1 MSTAIKRNYTS
12 TRTGKIQ
19 YSIHQPIDNSKPWKV
34 YIKIAFKLHEA
45 KTIIV
50 IA

>member
-1 MSTAIKRNYTS
+1 MSTSRIAK
-12 TRTGKIQ
+12 KL
-19 YSIHQPIDNSKPWKV
+19 YSILKPIYNSKPWKV

>member
-1 MSTAIKRNYTS
+1 MSTPRIAK
-12 TRTGKIQ
+12 KL
-19 YSIHQPIDNSKPWKV
+19 YSIHKPIDNSKPWKV